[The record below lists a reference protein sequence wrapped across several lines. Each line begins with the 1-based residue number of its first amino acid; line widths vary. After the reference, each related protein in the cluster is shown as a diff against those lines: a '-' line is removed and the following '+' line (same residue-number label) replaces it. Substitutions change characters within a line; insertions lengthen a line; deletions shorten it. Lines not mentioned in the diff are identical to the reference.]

1 MVTRAEIVYSPY
13 LKPTSKS
20 NDELQKTELEHNC
33 KESLLLHY
41 YRSSYAQHF
50 HLSLITSVIS

>member
-1 MVTRAEIVYSPY
+1 MVTRAEIVHSPY

-20 NDELQKTELEHNC
+20 NDELQKNESEHNC
-33 KESLLLHY
+33 KKSQY
-41 YRSSYAQHF
+41 F